1 MNLASPCP
9 HHAEIRC
16 AVEESPAEHKNRS
29 EGRQRAESGNE
40 ERRKHMPFK
49 EIFAA
54 LVIGG
59 GILLVGIL
67 IQEAVLSAHD
77 RRRRS

>member
-1 MNLASPCP
+1 
-9 HHAEIRC
+9 
-16 AVEESPAEHKNRS
+16 
-29 EGRQRAESGNE
+29 
-40 ERRKHMPFK
+40 MPFK

-77 RRRRS
+77 RRRRSGR